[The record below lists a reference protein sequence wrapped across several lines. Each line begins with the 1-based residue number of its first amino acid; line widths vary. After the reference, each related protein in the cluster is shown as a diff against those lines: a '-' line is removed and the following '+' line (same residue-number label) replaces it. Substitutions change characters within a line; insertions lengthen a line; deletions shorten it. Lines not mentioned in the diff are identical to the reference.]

1 MSIDRRDFLQNAA
14 MAVGLLPFGMSGF
27 KEIKVKANPLPE
39 FASPRIKMGIIG
51 INHGHIY
58 SMANAVIKGGAELVS
73 FYAQEDDLAIAFLK
87 RFPNAKRVKEE
98 KEVLEDPSIQLIL
111 SAAIPNERAPIAM
124 RAMLHGKD
132 VMVDK
137 PGITDLNQLKKLRQI
152 QKKTG
157 KIFSVSYSERFE
169 NQASEKAGELVKA
182 GAIGKVIQTIGL
194 GPHRRS
200 ASSRP
205 TWFFDKKYFGGIITD
220 IASHQFD
227 QFLYY
232 TGSTKGEILGS
243 QVGNWNNKQYPQFE
257 DFGDVIVRGDHGT
270 GYIRVDWFTPGGVK
284 PFGDGRLFIL
294 GTEGYIELRKYT
306 DIANKEK
313 GSNLYLVNQ
322 KEALYMDCS
331 DVNLTYGHN
340 LVDDVLNRT
349 DTAMTQAHSFLA
361 MELAI
366 KAQKMAKWI
375 DAV

>member
-313 GSNLYLVNQ
+313 G
-322 KEALYMDCS
+322 
-331 DVNLTYGHN
+331 
-340 LVDDVLNRT
+340 
-349 DTAMTQAHSFLA
+349 
-361 MELAI
+361 
-366 KAQKMAKWI
+366 
-375 DAV
+375 